1 MSKQT
6 SKQSP
11 EEHLAR
17 INYTQVV
24 QGVQFRIKAIMAAS
38 QKIKTAVEDSH
49 ECEQSKQIIQSI
61 SSDFDHVLVQLEEI
75 KDYLSM

>member
-24 QGVQFRIKAIMAAS
+24 KGVQFCIKAIMAAS

-61 SSDFDHVLVQLEEI
+61 SSDLDHVLVQLEEI